1 MEIVNKD
8 AANSIREATA
18 ELRQQ
23 ILVHPLYSAINNIS
37 DLRLFMQSHVYAVWD
52 FMSLLKSL
60 QNQLTCTRVPWFPQG
75 DAATRYLINEI
86 VTGEES
92 DLDLMGKRKSHFE
105 MYLDAMEQTG
115 ADGKPILEFCRI
127 LSSIGDRQMAY
138 AKANTPK
145 EARLFVDFTFEVIN
159 SDKSHVQAAVFT
171 FGREDLIPGMFHTF
185 VNELQAQMPER
196 VSMFTYYLNRHIE
209 IDGDHHSNLAIEMT
223 NRLCGNNTQLIR
235 EATEAVKTALRLR
248 IDLWNGVL
256 KSLPS
261 YSVSG

>member
-1 MEIVNKD
+1 MKTVNKD
-8 AANSIREATA
+8 ASSIIREATGD
-18 ELRQQ
+18 LRKQ
-23 ILVHPLYSAINNIS
+23 ILVHPLYGAISNIS

-75 DAATRYLINEI
+75 DAAARYLINEI

-92 DLDLMGKRKSHFE
+92 DLDLMGNRKSHFE
-105 MYLDAMEQTG
+105 MYMDAMEQTG
-115 ADGKPILEFCRI
+115 ADGKSIREFCRI
-127 LSSIGDRQMAY
+127 LASIGDRQMAY
-138 AKANTPK
+138 RKANTPV
-145 EARLFVDFTFEVIN
+145 EARRFVDFTFEVIN
-159 SDKSHVQAAVFT
+159 SDKPHVQAAVFT

-196 VSMFTYYLNRHIE
+196 VSLFTYYLNRHIE

-223 NRLCGNNTQLIR
+223 NRLCGNNTQHIW

-248 IDLWNGVL
+248 IELWNGVL
-256 KSLPS
+256 MSLPS
-261 YSVSG
+261 YAVSV